1 VTEARRRAALLVDAR
16 QYEHAR
22 PELARAMAEDP
33 DDGAAF
39 LVLAILEQRVGNH
52 EASLAALDRAA
63 ALGVAP
69 AAYLATRMNTLYH
82 ARRFPEAVACAE
94 ELLRHDP
101 QHLQAHILLAQ
112 ILGGEGRADYAR
124 ARAHAEHAVSLAPE
138 SDHAHYALGQVL
150 ASASGRWGARAAL
163 PRLQHAVRLKPD
175 DPANLNALGV
185 VDLTLGRSRRA
196 LRSFADALAI
206 DPSLGVVA
214 FNVPLAMLGLVR
226 RAGLV
231 ITGLFLAAAVA
242 GVALAPRRL
251 PPTPGAGWGGHAI
264 AVVVALAVVGL
275 VVTWL
280 VRAVPPSVRPGVRQA
295 WRRDPVLSPLM
306 GSSALLALLAVLML
320 AVPLPSGVQVPPL
333 VLVGLVVRVGAVLV
347 TRSRTAR
354 YRRERRQER
363 AQLWRTPV
371 RDRARGA

>member
-1 VTEARRRAALLVDAR
+1 
-16 QYEHAR
+16 
-22 PELARAMAEDP
+22 
-33 DDGAAF
+33 
-39 LVLAILEQRVGNH
+39 
-52 EASLAALDRAA
+52 
-63 ALGVAP
+63 
-69 AAYLATRMNTLYH
+69 MNTLYH

-163 PRLQHAVRLKPD
+163 PRLQHAVRL
-175 DPANLNALGV
+175 
-185 VDLTLGRSRRA
+185 
-196 LRSFADALAI
+196 
-206 DPSLGVVA
+206 
-214 FNVPLAMLGLVR
+214 
-226 RAGLV
+226 
-231 ITGLFLAAAVA
+231 
-242 GVALAPRRL
+242 
-251 PPTPGAGWGGHAI
+251 
-264 AVVVALAVVGL
+264 
-275 VVTWL
+275 
-280 VRAVPPSVRPGVRQA
+280 
-295 WRRDPVLSPLM
+295 
-306 GSSALLALLAVLML
+306 GSSAQLALLAVLML

>member
-52 EASLAALDRAA
+52 EESLAALDRAA

-69 AAYLATRMNTLYH
+69 TTHLATRMTTLYH
-82 ARRFPEAVACAE
+82 ARRFPETVACAE

-124 ARAHAEHAVSLAPE
+124 ARGHAEHAVSLAPE

-150 ASASGRWGARAAL
+150 ASAYGRWGARAAL
-163 PRLQHAVRLKPD
+163 PRLQYAVRLKPD

-206 DPSLGVVA
+206 DPSIDVVA

-226 RAGLV
+226 RAGFV
-231 ITGLFLAAAVA
+231 ITVLFLAAAVA

-251 PPTPGAGWGGHAI
+251 PPTPGAGWLAHVV
-264 AVVVALAVVGL
+264 AVLVALAVVGM

-280 VRAVPPSVRPGVRQA
+280 VRAVPPLMRPAARRA
-295 WRRDPVLSPLM
+295 WRRDPVLSPLVA
-306 GSSALLALLAVLML
+306 SSALLAALAVLML
-320 AVPLPSGVQVPPL
+320 AVPLPNGVQVPPL
-333 VLVGLVVRVGAVLV
+333 VLLGLVVRVTANLV
-347 TRSRTAR
+347 VRSRTTR
-354 YRRERRQER
+354 YRRERHQER
-363 AQLWRTPV
+363 ARLWRPPP
-371 RDRARGA
+371 RERPGD

>member
-1 VTEARRRAALLVDAR
+1 MTEARRRAALLVDAR
-16 QYEHAR
+16 QYELAR
-22 PELARAMAEDP
+22 PELARAFAEDP
-33 DDGAAF
+33 GDGAAF
-39 LVLAILEQRVGNH
+39 VVLAILEQRVGNH
-52 EASLAALDRAA
+52 GESLAALDRAA

-69 AAYLATRMNTLYH
+69 TTSLATRMNTLDN

-101 QHLQAHILLAQ
+101 EHLQAHILLAQ
-112 ILGGEGRADYAR
+112 ILGAEGRADYAR

-150 ASASGRWGARAAL
+150 ASAHGRWGARAAL
-163 PRLQHAVRLKPD
+163 PRLQDAVRLKPD

-206 DPSLGVVA
+206 DPSLDVVA

-231 ITGLFLAAAVA
+231 ITALFVAAAVA

-251 PPTPGAGWGGHAI
+251 PPTPGAGWLAHGV

-275 VVTWL
+275 VATWL
-280 VRAVPPSVRPGVRQA
+280 VRAVPPLTRPAARRA
-295 WRRDPVLSPLM
+295 WRRDPVLAPLI

-320 AVPLPSGVQVPPL
+320 AVPLPNGVQVPPL
-333 VLVGLVVRVGAVLV
+333 VLLGLVVRVAANLV

-354 YRRERRQER
+354 YRRERREER
-363 AQLWRTPV
+363 ARLWPRAW
-371 RDRARGA
+371 DRPDGA

>member
-1 VTEARRRAALLVDAR
+1 MTEARRRAALLVDAR

-22 PELARAMAEDP
+22 PELARAFAEDP

-39 LVLAILEQRVGNH
+39 VVLAILEQRVGNH
-52 EASLAALDRAA
+52 GESLAALDRAA

-69 AAYLATRMNTLYH
+69 TTSLATRMNTLYN

-101 QHLQAHILLAQ
+101 QHLQAHILLAH

-124 ARAHAEHAVSLAPE
+124 ARAHAELAVSLAPE

-150 ASASGRWGARAAL
+150 ASAHGRWGARAAL
-163 PRLQHAVRLKPD
+163 PRLQDAVRLKPD

-206 DPSLGVVA
+206 DPSLEVVA

-231 ITGLFLAAAVA
+231 ITALFVAAAVA
-242 GVALAPRRL
+242 GVALAPRRA
-251 PPTPGAGWGGHAI
+251 PPTPGAGWLAHGV
-264 AVVVALAVVGL
+264 AVALALAVVGL
-275 VVTWL
+275 VATWL
-280 VRAVPPSVRPGVRQA
+280 ARAVPPLTRPAARRA
-295 WRRDPVLSPLM
+295 WRRDPVLAPLV

-320 AVPLPSGVQVPPL
+320 AVPLPNGVQVPPL
-333 VLVGLVVRVGAVLV
+333 VLLGLVVRVAANLV

-363 AQLWRTPV
+363 AQLWPRAW
-371 RDRARGA
+371 DRPGGA

>member
-1 VTEARRRAALLVDAR
+1 MTEARRRAALLVDAR
-16 QYEHAR
+16 QYDRAR

-52 EASLAALDRAA
+52 EDSLAALDRAA

-69 AAYLATRMNTLYH
+69 TSHLATRMNTLYH
-82 ARRFPEAVACAE
+82 ARRFPETVACAD

-101 QHLQAHILLAQ
+101 QQLQAHILLAQ

-124 ARAHAEHAVSLAPE
+124 ARAHAEHAVALTPE

-150 ASASGRWGARAAL
+150 ASAYGRWGARAAL
-163 PRLQHAVRLKPD
+163 PHLQHAVRLKPD

-206 DPSLGVVA
+206 DPSLDVVA
-214 FNVPLAMLGLVR
+214 FNVPLAMLGLLR
-226 RAGLV
+226 RGGLV
-231 ITGLFLAAAVA
+231 ITLLFVAAAVS

-251 PPTPGAGWGGHAI
+251 SPTPGAGWVAHAF
-264 AVVVALAVVGL
+264 AVAVALAVVGL
-275 VVTWL
+275 VVAWL
-280 VRAVPPSVRPGVRQA
+280 VRAVPRQMRPAARRA
-295 WRRDPVLSPLM
+295 WRRDPVLAPLV
-306 GSSALLALLAVLML
+306 GSSTLLALCAVLML
-320 AVPLPSGVQVPPL
+320 AVPLPNGVQVPPL
-333 VLVGLVVRVGAVLV
+333 VLLGLVVRVTANLV
-347 TRSRTAR
+347 VRGRTAR
-354 YRRERRQER
+354 YRRERHRER
-363 AQLWRTPV
+363 AQLWRPPG
-371 RDRARGA
+371 RSSRGG